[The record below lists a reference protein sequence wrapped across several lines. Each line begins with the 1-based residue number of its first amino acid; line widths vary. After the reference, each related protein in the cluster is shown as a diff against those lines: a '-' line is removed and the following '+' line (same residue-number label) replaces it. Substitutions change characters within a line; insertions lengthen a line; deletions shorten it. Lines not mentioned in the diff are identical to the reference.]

1 MMKTFYSVLFIF
13 FFSLLLIRCGGKVK
27 EAKDAYSNLKNL
39 SNAAET
45 MAKEMEEANDAMKDR
60 RERGDTLAMHY
71 EELAKYLP
79 SAVGEYGKSGDLDG
93 GTTNMSGA
101 GSFSNVTQVYENSE
115 GNRLKISILDY
126 NAAQMMFMASM
137 AAYASGFSID
147 TPESM
152 IKGLEISDNIKGWQ
166 EFQKKSKQAKSVVGI
181 ANRFYVEVEAG
192 NQEGTDFTNSVLKDE
207 IDINEL
213 ASM

>member
-79 SAVGEYGKSGDLDG
+79 SAVGEYEKSGDLDG